1 MKKIFIILFCVFIA
15 SPAFAGT
22 SSLHTLWPY
31 FKDAKMVQ
39 IPSYNSG
46 PFPNEFITLKDG
58 SYKKSPVKIDAL
70 IAYPKKGEGPFPVL
84 VFNHASGGSWQWS
97 NEWFKFDRLMARQLL
112 KKGIAVMFVDNFNG
126 RSVVSADED
135 QSQVSTYSFYIDAF
149 MTLEYLSKD
158 PRVNIK
164 KVGIT
169 GWSRG
174 GMNSLA
180 IAEKRI
186 RDALISKDLYFAAAQ
201 PRAPD
206 CENVSLFGN
215 PQPIKETKTWMVLGG
230 ADDYTRA
237 EPCVEYGKKVK
248 ANGGDIEV
256 TVKKGWHHGFLGNY
270 PRELSEDA
278 EIYWKCPRVWT
289 EDNGK
294 YNKEYIDWLVKN
306 GAFESE
312 EAMWEM
318 AKNDP
323 GKAYKRSGI
332 AFKKSKCIFLGAHT
346 GGDKGGKFM
355 KPFLKFWEE
364 TLLN

>member
-15 SPAFAGT
+15 SPSFSGT
-22 SSLHTLWPY
+22 TPLFDLWPY
-31 FKDAKMVQ
+31 FKHGKLIK

-158 PRVNIK
+158 PKINIK

-180 IAEKRI
+180 ITETRI
-186 RDALISKDLYFAAAQ
+186 RDALVSKDLYFAASL
-201 PRAPD
+201 PRSVE
-206 CENVSLFGN
+206 CRQSGFFRN
-215 PQPIKETKTWMVLGG
+215 PQPIPETKILMVNGKI
-230 ADDYTRA
+230 DDA
-237 EPCVEYGKKVK
+237 SHAHICEEYGEKMK
-248 ANGGDIEV
+248 AAGADIEV
-256 TVKKGWHHGFLGNY
+256 KTKIIQRY
-270 PRELSEDA
+270 P
-278 EIYWKCPRVWT
+278 Y
-289 EDNGK
+289 
-294 YNKEYIDWLVKN
+294 
-306 GAFESE
+306 
-312 EAMWEM
+312 
-318 AKNDP
+318 
-323 GKAYKRSGI
+323 
-332 AFKKSKCIFLGAHT
+332 T
-346 GGDKGGKFM
+346 GRRYR
-355 KPFLKFWEE
+355 
-364 TLLN
+364 LL